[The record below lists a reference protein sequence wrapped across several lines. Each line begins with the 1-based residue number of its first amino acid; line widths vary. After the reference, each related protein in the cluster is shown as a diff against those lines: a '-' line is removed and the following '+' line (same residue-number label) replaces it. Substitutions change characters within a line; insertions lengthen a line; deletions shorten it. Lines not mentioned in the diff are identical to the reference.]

1 MKNDQALHDIIAE
14 LILAV
19 QELRRAV
26 DRLEPRAVNED
37 EDPQTEDD
45 EDTVEESKEGDT
57 QEAIPD
63 PREAE
68 TEDDHDL
75 ARRLHGLNIG
85 LSRSAIRVI
94 DGEVLPLG
102 FGYDGDE
109 YTSSRGYVWNMN
121 RPPPCPCLKCGGNH
135 WRKDCP
141 AYRH

>member
-37 EDPQTEDD
+37 EDPQTENG
-45 EDTVEESKEGDT
+45 EDTVEESKEEDA

-75 ARRLHGLNIG
+75 ARLLRGLNFG
-85 LSRSAIRVI
+85 SVSRSAIRVI
-94 DGEVLPLG
+94 DREVVPIG
-102 FGYDGDE
+102 FGYDGDK
-109 YTSSRGYVWNMN
+109 YTSSKGNVWDMT
-121 RPPPCPCLKCGGNH
+121 PSTSPLL
-135 WRKDCP
+135 
-141 AYRH
+141 